1 MFILRGRG
9 YLVLVAF
16 FIGFLGT
23 ELIGML
29 PFANSECIF
38 IGGGLIAGFANAV
51 LDHYFLPEETRVLVD
66 KNTAERYEVKD
77 KSAFF
82 LISNHTYGQSSY
94 LSSSSFCGRCITIKT
109 LDSSWESFLFGR

>member
-29 PFANSECIF
+29 PFANSAWIF

-66 KNTAERYEVKD
+66 KNTGERYEVKD

-82 LISNHTYGQSSY
+82 LISNHTW
-94 LSSSSFCGRCITIKT
+94 TI
-109 LDSSWESFLFGR
+109 LLPVFFIVLWQMYNH